1 MIFTGQGI
9 IWEPTRKCLAMQM
22 VVYNYLVKNR
32 SVFPA
37 KMINKVE
44 YALIFCSLSLSST
57 SRTCVSPPFNF
68 WPFCW
73 TCLDHQVGHQTL
85 SFLTKLPVPVIIT
98 KGKLHLLVQIQ
109 NTQRNTDIESKCI
122 YKIGIWSWLK
132 WFYSRILSPNSR
144 SNGCIV
150 MEKSTS
156 SMRCMLVYML

>member
-22 VVYNYLVKNR
+22 IVYNYLVINK
-32 SVFPA
+32 SVFPTN
-37 KMINKVE
+37 ITNKVE
-44 YALIFCSLSLSST
+44 YALIFCSLALSST

-109 NTQRNTDIESKCI
+109 NTQRNMDIESKCI
-122 YKIGIWSWLK
+122 YKIGIWSWL
-132 WFYSRILSPNSR
+132 LSDFIHIFCHQIHDQMDVVSWRNQQAHR
-144 SNGCIV
+144 FVC
-150 MEKSTS
+150 
-156 SMRCMLVYML
+156 